1 MKKII
6 ILILLGSLTV
16 VSCTKKNEINE
27 ISTPVMLKVQAV
39 DKDGT
44 AVESQITVI
53 K

>member
-6 ILILLGSLTV
+6 TLLLLGSLTV
-16 VSCTKKNEINE
+16 VSCTKQNEINE
-27 ISTPVMLKVQAV
+27 TSIPVMLKVQAV

-44 AVESQITVI
+44 AVESQIISI

>member
-16 VSCTKKNEINE
+16 VSCTKQSEINE
-27 ISTPVMLKVQAV
+27 ISTPVMLKVQAI
-39 DKDGT
+39 DKDGI
-44 AVESQITVI
+44 AVESQIVSI